1 MICLTG
7 TPVRARAVMSAP
19 MSAMPKSA
27 APPAILVTVS
37 PEPYPRVM
45 VMSMPCSSQKPLV
58 QPPKYMAC
66 SPEGIQSV

>member
-19 MSAMPKSA
+19 MSATPKSA

-37 PEPYPRVM
+37 PDP
-45 VMSMPCSSQKPLV
+45 
-58 QPPKYMAC
+58 
-66 SPEGIQSV
+66 